1 MISKMHPK
9 WHCTIKSYT
18 ALIKCLVR
26 LQNTTTIGHGVD
38 PHTKYHAQSVFLGQG
53 CSLILRKHVKISIF
67 KRNTNIGLIF
77 IEIA

>member
-9 WHCTIKSYT
+9 WHCTIKTYT

-38 PHTKYHAQSVFLGQG
+38 PHTKYHAQSVFLPGMYPNFTKT
-53 CSLILRKHVKISIF
+53 CKSINF
-67 KRNTNIGLIF
+67 
-77 IEIA
+77 